1 MAPIP
6 QPPRPQELINVK
18 LLLIGN
24 SSVGKSSLL
33 LRFSDKQWLPED
45 EASATIGVD
54 FRVHKMEVKGRKV
67 KMSIWDTAGQERFRT
82 ITASYYRGAQG
93 VILVYDV
100 SNRETFEALPRWLE
114 ELENYVPPEVVKIVV
129 GNKLDKEYSRQV
141 PTDEGAAFAQRTG
154 CLFVE
159 ASAKTAVGVTEAFSD
174 VVERIIDTPALWRD
188 EKEKSSKASSS
199 SSSKA
204 RAATSVPGYRAQDS
218 MPGNIDLSQV
228 QDEEEDGAG
237 GCSC

>member
-1 MAPIP
+1 MAPTP
-6 QPPRPQELINVK
+6 QPRSQELLNVK
-18 LLLIGN
+18 LLLISN

-93 VILVYDV
+93 IILVYDV
-100 SNRETFEALPRWLE
+100 SSRESFEALPRWLE

-141 PTDEGAAFAQRTG
+141 PTTEGASFAQRTG

-174 VVERIIDTPALWRD
+174 VVERIIDTPALWGE
-188 EKEKSSKASSS
+188 EKKPKA

-204 RAATSVPGYRAQDS
+204 RAAAGSRAAES

-228 QDEEEDGAG
+228 HEEGEEGG
-237 GCSC
+237 GCAC